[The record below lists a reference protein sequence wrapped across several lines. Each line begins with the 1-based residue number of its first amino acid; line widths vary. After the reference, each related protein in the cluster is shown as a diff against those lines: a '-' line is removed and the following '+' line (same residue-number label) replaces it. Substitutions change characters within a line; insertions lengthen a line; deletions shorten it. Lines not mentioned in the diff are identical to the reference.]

1 QYRAGDEAH
10 RLRALRYGGEENDR
24 IGAIAA
30 VTGEIVLDR
39 AGVGKPQFFRFF
51 RDRKRLGIVI
61 GGALVG
67 VIDGGKKLHA
77 ELHVV
82 PSSCSARVEV
92 SACDE
97 GISRTIGRQNRQS
110 IERTRRHSLE
120 RMRLAHTAS

>member
-1 QYRAGDEAH
+1 MGW
-10 RLRALRYGGEENDR
+10 GGGPGEKTV
-24 IGAIAA
+24 GMGVVAA

-39 AGVGKPQFFRFF
+39 ACVGKPQSFRFF

-77 ELHVV
+77 ELHLV

-92 SACDE
+92 SACDD
-97 GISRTIGRQNRQS
+97 GMSRTIGRQNRQS
-110 IERTRRHSLE
+110 IERIHRRS
-120 RMRLAHTAS
+120 R